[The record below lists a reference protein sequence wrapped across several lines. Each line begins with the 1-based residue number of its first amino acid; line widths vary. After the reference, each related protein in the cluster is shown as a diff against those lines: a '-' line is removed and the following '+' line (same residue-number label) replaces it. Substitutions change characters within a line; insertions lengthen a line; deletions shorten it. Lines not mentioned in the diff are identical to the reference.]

1 MEDKK
6 KKPNYI
12 KYIFITLFVI
22 FLCLYF
28 MNIIGYYDVNRN
40 RTILTEEKI
49 KEFETDI
56 KNGEYID
63 LNDYLEEEKKEY
75 DNNFSNLS
83 LKLSSGIDTFLNKG
97 LKSTLKALEKLFK

>member
-1 MEDKK
+1 LEDKK